1 MESRRTVWKI
11 TGVLAAAGLLNLLAG
26 PVAAEGM
33 SSRSEDS
40 FAAAAVSASR
50 SDLETAQT
58 SDDTGSSGADAPLD
72 GSAGSLPP
80 FADIPL
86 AALFLVGICVLGA
99 GLGPHA
105 KRSRRGT
112 EQDTALPESH
122 VGGEG
127 RAPN

>member
-1 MESRRTVWKI
+1 MESMRTVWKI
-11 TGVLAAAGLLNLLAG
+11 TGVLAVAGILSLLAW
-26 PVAAEGM
+26 PVAAEGV
-33 SSRSEDS
+33 SPRSEDP
-40 FAAAAVSASR
+40 FAAAAAGAPQ
-50 SDLETAQT
+50 SDRETAQT

-105 KRSRRGT
+105 KRSRRGA
-112 EQDTALPESH
+112 ERDSVLPESR
-122 VGGEG
+122 VGREG

>member
-11 TGVLAAAGLLNLLAG
+11 TGVLAAAGLLSLLAR
-26 PVAAEGM
+26 PVAAEGL

-50 SDLETAQT
+50 SDRETAQT
-58 SDDTGSSGADAPLD
+58 SDDTGPSGADAPLD

-122 VGGEG
+122 VGREG

>member
-1 MESRRTVWKI
+1 MGNRRTVRKI
-11 TGVLAAAGLLNLLAG
+11 ADLVAAAWLLGLS
-26 PVAAEGM
+26 VAW
-33 SSRSEDS
+33 SSEES
-40 FAAAAVSASR
+40 FAAGAVSASQAH
-50 SDLETAQT
+50 SEAAQT

-112 EQDTALPESH
+112 EQDTALPESQ
-122 VGGEG
+122 VGRER